1 MRGVEWLFPVLLF
14 LAFVVSAILTLF
26 QQRRY
31 TREINAA
38 AQAST
43 GPHDVLVT
51 GRGRG
56 VSRGAIVIFVVDQ
69 SEGCITRASA
79 MVGSTVFARFRAFP
93 TLLGPTAGAQERAN
107 GKHLKKAVAAALAQ
121 VPANPTVALAEC
133 KRSERER
140 ADRARR
146 ARAATR
152 RSNHKGRGE
161 DLAADAV
168 DPTTSPLAPRTPRP
182 ERSAH
187 VETP

>member
-1 MRGVEWLFPVLLF
+1 MRGVEWLFPVLLL
-14 LAFVVSAILTLF
+14 LAFVISAILTLL

-56 VSRGAIVIFVVDQ
+56 VSRGAIVIFVVDR

-121 VPANPTVALAEC
+121 VPANPTAALAER

-152 RSNHKGRGE
+152 SNRKGRGE

-168 DPTTSPLAPRTPRP
+168 DPTTSPLEPRTPRP

-187 VETP
+187 VGTP